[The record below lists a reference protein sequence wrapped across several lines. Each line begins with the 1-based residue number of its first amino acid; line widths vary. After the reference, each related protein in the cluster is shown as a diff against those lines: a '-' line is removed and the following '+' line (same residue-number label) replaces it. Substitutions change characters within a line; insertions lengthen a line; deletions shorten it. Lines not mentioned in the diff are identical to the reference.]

1 RGAADR
7 LAVRHLRAANVRV
20 DLELATKAVDDDL
33 EMELAHPADDRL
45 TRLLVRVDA
54 ERRVLLRKLREPR
67 GQLVLVSLR
76 LRLDRHRDDR
86 LRERHRLEDDWIVGI
101 AERVTGLR
109 VLETDR

>member
-1 RGAADR
+1 ADVLLGDDATDDLVLEDEALTRLGRRDVDDHVTVLTTPTRLADELALDVLRGAADR

-54 ERRVLLRKLREPR
+54 ERRVLLR
-67 GQLVLVSLR
+67 
-76 LRLDRHRDDR
+76 
-86 LRERHRLEDDWIVGI
+86 
-101 AERVTGLR
+101 
-109 VLETDR
+109 